1 MIQQL
6 LDRIEQQ
13 QDELYDLLCKLIQIN
28 SENFGAHGNETDC
41 AAYIADLCR
50 ELGLETDLYSP
61 LELEGFT
68 EHPDYRDGRHL
79 ENRLNVTAC
88 WKGKTDSN
96 GLMLMGHHDT
106 VPIGDR
112 SLWSFEPL
120 VGEVRDGKIWGR
132 GACDDKYALATALF
146 LIKLLKELGFAPKEN
161 LLFTAYCDEESGG
174 SHGAL
179 ASALRYPAKRIVN
192 MDCKNFEIWHCASGG
207 GCFKYRYHVAEPVD
221 SARRAGEAIPV
232 VMEVLGRFGNGLR
245 ADLEQNRFYRGTDIP
260 ATCLRYFSI
269 RAGGNG
275 NDLDVGELSFA
286 IYTDRSKEAIEAQLA
301 AMEQEL
307 SGKLAALG
315 IISDGFRA
323 TTRFFHYGYSE
334 PDCTAIRELQE
345 TARDVSG
352 RDVVPCGSCLSDLSV
367 LLKYG
372 GGEAFGFG
380 VGRSFDVYGGAH
392 QPDEFIR
399 CEELLE
405 YAKIMGAYILKT
417 L

>member
-1 MIQQL
+1 
-6 LDRIEQQ
+6 
-13 QDELYDLLCKLIQIN
+13 
-28 SENFGAHGNETDC
+28 
-41 AAYIADLCR
+41 
-50 ELGLETDLYSP
+50 
-61 LELEGFT
+61 
-68 EHPDYRDGRHL
+68 
-79 ENRLNVTAC
+79 
-88 WKGKTDSN
+88 
-96 GLMLMGHHDT
+96 
-106 VPIGDR
+106 
-112 SLWSFEPL
+112 
-120 VGEVRDGKIWGR
+120 
-132 GACDDKYALATALF
+132 
-146 LIKLLKELGFAPKEN
+146 
-161 LLFTAYCDEESGG
+161 
-174 SHGAL
+174 
-179 ASALRYPAKRIVN
+179 
-192 MDCKNFEIWHCASGG
+192 
-207 GCFKYRYHVAEPVD
+207 
-221 SARRAGEAIPV
+221 
-232 VMEVLGRFGNGLR
+232 
-245 ADLEQNRFYRGTDIP
+245 
-260 ATCLRYFSI
+260 
-269 RAGGNG
+269 
-275 NDLDVGELSFA
+275 
-286 IYTDRSKEAIEAQLA
+286 
-301 AMEQEL
+301 MEQEL